1 MKRILCLMLTL
12 ALLIS
17 SFAFQTAFA
26 EDDIKVLV
34 NGKSL
39 TMDQPPVLVNDRTL
53 VPVRAIF
60 EALGAKVDWNNDTN
74 TAKGV
79 LGNTTVEIQIENTVA
94 KVNGKDVTLD
104 VPAKLI
110 SDRTLV
116 PVRFISESLGAKVDW
131 NNDTQTVIIT
141 KEDEG
146 DKSFKKWTFDDLSAF
161 ENNKD
166 FVAGGAYDGSK
177 VSLSA
182 EQDHTT
188 GSGKSLKM
196 ADKTNSNNRIK
207 LKNVFSEKDIGK
219 TFTISAYFYIPDE
232 RIMVRIGTFG
242 ESNTDFATSPSD
254 FVASGYIAANTWT
267 KVEFTYTHK
276 DKNVT
281 QLGFEQYQTKN
292 VPTIYIDDIEIKEG
306 TNNTSGE
313 STSSDVNVNMH
324 NLEITDGHRPV
335 PTNFKTG
342 KNYEDIL
349 YYGTDKKSADELLA
363 TLPKGDVIV
372 DNDHFISMVEKNE
385 PSQYGTL
392 EVIEV
397 SGQPFK
403 KAVRATVYAPTEPAY
418 LFKFDIGNALDGKAK
433 EGDVCLL
440 KLYMRTE
447 KGGATEAQMGQGQV
461 IIEQNGGHYAK
472 NLTTNVSN
480 NSEWKAFYFPFTHKD
495 GYTSLSIRLGF
506 YTQVVDFAGYE
517 ITNYGDKVKI
527 EDLPTDSN
535 SNPSLA
541 PDAKWRKDAWDRI
554 EKIRKGDFKVIVKDK
569 DGNVIPDAD
578 VKLDMYDHEFEWGTA
593 ITQNINNEESYQAD
607 VQKNFNSVVFEG
619 NMKWTYYED
628 DKPLA
633 LQMAKS
639 AKDLGIKNIRG
650 HLLIWDYLPDKKSS
664 GAPMRI
670 NDVAEDKEALLKMQ
684 KEHIDE
690 ITEAFAKYG
699 VKEWDVLNEAMTNN
713 YFRTKYGFEMI
724 NTWYNMA
731 REALGKDGV
740 LYYNDFRREKE
751 FYEFMDEWIKN
762 GVDFDGIGIQS
773 HYGSPENPET
783 INEMLDKMAK
793 YGKRLKV
800 TEYDFTTFDNE
811 LQANFTRDF
820 MITSFAHEAMD
831 GFYIWQ
837 FRAYKGNNKRI
848 FYDENGNAKPA
859 MEVWQDLIYNKWWT
873 NESGKTGADGAFS
886 ARGFYGDYDVS
897 VTANGK
903 TKKVSVPLY
912 KNGDNTVTVTLD

>member
-461 IIEQNGGHYAK
+461 IIEQNGGHP
-472 NLTTNVSN
+472 VM
-480 NSEWKAFYFPFTHKD
+480 
-495 GYTSLSIRLGF
+495 
-506 YTQVVDFAGYE
+506 
-517 ITNYGDKVKI
+517 
-527 EDLPTDSN
+527 
-535 SNPSLA
+535 
-541 PDAKWRKDAWDRI
+541 WRTLC
-554 EKIRKGDFKVIVKDK
+554 EKSYRKRF
-569 DGNVIPDAD
+569 
-578 VKLDMYDHEFEWGTA
+578 
-593 ITQNINNEESYQAD
+593 Q
-607 VQKNFNSVVFEG
+607 
-619 NMKWTYYED
+619 
-628 DKPLA
+628 
-633 LQMAKS
+633 
-639 AKDLGIKNIRG
+639 
-650 HLLIWDYLPDKKSS
+650 
-664 GAPMRI
+664 
-670 NDVAEDKEALLKMQ
+670 
-684 KEHIDE
+684 
-690 ITEAFAKYG
+690 
-699 VKEWDVLNEAMTNN
+699 
-713 YFRTKYGFEMI
+713 
-724 NTWYNMA
+724 
-731 REALGKDGV
+731 
-740 LYYNDFRREKE
+740 
-751 FYEFMDEWIKN
+751 
-762 GVDFDGIGIQS
+762 
-773 HYGSPENPET
+773 
-783 INEMLDKMAK
+783 
-793 YGKRLKV
+793 
-800 TEYDFTTFDNE
+800 
-811 LQANFTRDF
+811 
-820 MITSFAHEAMD
+820 
-831 GFYIWQ
+831 
-837 FRAYKGNNKRI
+837 
-848 FYDENGNAKPA
+848 
-859 MEVWQDLIYNKWWT
+859 
-873 NESGKTGADGAFS
+873 
-886 ARGFYGDYDVS
+886 
-897 VTANGK
+897 
-903 TKKVSVPLY
+903 
-912 KNGDNTVTVTLD
+912 